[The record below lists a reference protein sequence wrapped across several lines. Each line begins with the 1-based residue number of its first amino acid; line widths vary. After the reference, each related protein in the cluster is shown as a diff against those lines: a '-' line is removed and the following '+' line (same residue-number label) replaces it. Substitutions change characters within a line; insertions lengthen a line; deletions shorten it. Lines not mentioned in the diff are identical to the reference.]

1 MRYWLTLLVFP
12 GLLLGPL
19 AQASESITIYPAKTI
34 ITMNDA
40 QPRAEAIAVSGGEII
55 AVGSEAELVKLF
67 EAKAVSTDRRFS
79 DKVIAPG
86 FIDNHLHP
94 FLAAIVL
101 RTDWIT
107 PQPWNIKGHVTP
119 ATRSHDAYVSRM
131 RQRVGEGGADTPYIT
146 WGFHELWHGHVDRM
160 LLDEIAPDRPV
171 VIIQRSFHEFIM
183 NSAAL
188 RWLQFD
194 EIAPAPPDTD
204 FKTGIFSERGI
215 DAALT
220 KLVPYFFQPE
230 ALGRSLDEIRD
241 IVHRGGITTIGDMG
255 VGGYLGITREM
266 ELFRASYSGDD
277 TPFRMFLVVAPTL
290 AVGDVTLEDVESFA
304 GRSSDKIRIG
314 RHAKFFADGG
324 FFAQNMKMNPPGYLD
339 GHEGKWMTPP
349 PELAALI
356 EPYWKAGYQI
366 HVHVNGDA
374 GLDVVLDIADAL
386 QAETPLADHRFSLHH
401 VGISTPAQVERAAE
415 LGMVVSA
422 QPNYVWALADKY
434 SEHGLGPERAST
446 MVRLGSMVRSG
457 MKVSLHSDFTM
468 APAAP
473 LTLASIAVNRLTAK
487 GNLMAPAERLTVH
500 EALAAITIDA
510 AYMLRMENEI
520 GSIEVG
526 KKADLT
532 ILEQNP
538 YEVAPERLAD
548 IPIWGTMYGGGLYP
562 IREDEDLT
570 R

>member
-1 MRYWLTLLVFP
+1 MRYSLMLLAV
-12 GLLLGPL
+12 LSGPL
-19 AQASESITIYPAKTI
+19 VQASDPVTIYPAKTV
-34 ITMNDA
+34 ITMNNA
-40 QPRAEAIAVSGGEII
+40 QPGAEALAVSGDKIV
-55 AVGSEAELVKLF
+55 AVGSEAELTQTF
-67 EAKAVSTDRRFS
+67 EAHAVSLDRRFA

-101 RTDWIT
+101 NTDWIT
-107 PQPWNIKGHVTP
+107 PQPWNVPGHVTP
-119 ATRSHDAYVSRM
+119 ATRSHDAYIARM
-131 RQRVGEGGADTPYIT
+131 RERVNEGDASTPYIT
-146 WGFHELWHGHVDRM
+146 WGFHELWHGHIDRA
-160 LLDEIAPDRPV
+160 LLDEIAPDRPII
-171 VIIQRSFHEFIM
+171 IIQRSFHEFIM

-188 RWLQFD
+188 RWLKFD
-194 EIAPAPPDTD
+194 ETAPPPPDAD
-204 FKTGIFSERGI
+204 FETGIFSERGI

-230 ALGRSLDEIRD
+230 VLNRSLDEIRD

-266 ELFRASYSGDD
+266 ELLKAKYSGDN

-290 AVGDVTLEDVESFA
+290 AVRDIILEDVEDFA
-304 GRSSDKIRIG
+304 GKSSDKIRIG

-339 GHEGKWMTPP
+339 GHEGKWMTLP
-349 PELAALI
+349 PELAILI

-374 GLDVVLDIADAL
+374 GLDVVLDIAEAL
-386 QAETPLADHRFSLHH
+386 QAEMPKTDHRFSLHH
-401 VGISTPAQVERAAE
+401 VGISTPAQLTRAAE
-415 LGMVVSA
+415 LGMVISA

-538 YEVAPERLAD
+538 YEIAPERLAD
-548 IPIWGTMYGGGLYP
+548 IPIWGTMFGGRLYP
-562 IREDEDLT
+562 IADAADQ
-570 R
+570 